1 MNAETDRLYMQCALE
16 LARRGLYT
24 THPNPRVGCVI
35 VRDGEVVGEGFH
47 ARAGEPHAEIHA
59 LRMAGDKARGA
70 TAYVTLEPCCHHGRT
85 GPCSNALIEAG
96 VARVVMAMRDPN
108 PKVAGGGE
116 AMLRAAG
123 VEVQSG
129 VLEAEARALNAG
141 FIQRMTQGRPYV
153 RLKWGA
159 SLDGRTALANGQ
171 SQWITGEAARHDVQ
185 FWRAQSS
192 AILSTAETVLR
203 DNARLNVRLTADEL
217 GIEGAVRQPVRVI
230 LDRGLR
236 LTPQCSLFQSLT
248 PSPSPFQGE
257 GSNSLNITASPPFA
271 AKGRGCQSVT
281 FHASEM
287 SDEGSSSPNAAA
299 SSPLAPLG
307 RGAGGEGRERET
319 YSPIWIYTASQDAAK
334 RAALQRMGVQVI
346 DAPLMPPT
354 STSSTPLAP
363 LGRGAG
369 GEGKAPPNHPAEIA
383 LDLTWILRDLA
394 RREVNEVWVE
404 AGARLGGALLAQ
416 ELVDELILYLAPML
430 LGHSSRPLAEL
441 PGLTRLDQAA
451 RWTWNDVRIIGDDLR
466 LQLRSRR
473 TN

>member
-1 MNAETDRLYMQCALE
+1 MNAETDHHYMQRALE

-59 LRMAGDKARGA
+59 LRVAGDKARGA

-116 AMLRAAG
+116 VMLRAAG
-123 VEVQSG
+123 IDVYSG
-129 VLEAEARALNAG
+129 VLEAEARTLNAG

-171 SQWITGEAARHDVQ
+171 SQWITGEAARRDVQ

-203 DNARLNVRLTADEL
+203 DNARLNVRLTANEL
-217 GIEGAVRQPVRVI
+217 GVEGAVRQPVRVI
-230 LDRGLR
+230 LDRALR
-236 LTPQCSLFQSLT
+236 LTPDLPIF
-248 PSPSPFQGE
+248 
-257 GSNSLNITASPPFA
+257 
-271 AKGRGCQSVT
+271 
-281 FHASEM
+281 
-287 SDEGSSSPNAAA
+287 D
-299 SSPLAPLG
+299 
-307 RGAGGEGRERET
+307 GAGEV
-319 YSPIWIYTASQDAAK
+319 WIYTANQDTTK
-334 RAALQRMGVQVI
+334 RALFERGRLQVI
-346 DAPLMPPT
+346 DAPC
-354 STSSTPLAP
+354 S
-363 LGRGAG
+363 
-369 GEGKAPPNHPAEIA
+369 GENS
-383 LDLTWILRDLA
+383 LDLTWILHDLA

-430 LGHSSRPLAEL
+430 LGHSARPLAEL
-441 PGLTRLDQAA
+441 PELTRLDQAA
-451 RWTWNDVRIIGDDLR
+451 RWTWNDVRMIGDDLR
-466 LQLRSRR
+466 LHLRTRS
-473 TN
+473 TT